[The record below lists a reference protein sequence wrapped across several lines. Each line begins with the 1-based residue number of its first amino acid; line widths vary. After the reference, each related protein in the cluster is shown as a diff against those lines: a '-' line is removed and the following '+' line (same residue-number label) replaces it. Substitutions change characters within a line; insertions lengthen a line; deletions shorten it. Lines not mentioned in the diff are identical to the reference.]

1 MGMKMSKL
9 LIVITDTE
17 HYRKEFEN
25 EVQRNR
31 YVDRVILPQYKF
43 SDMPPVI
50 MKIGDL
56 LFVGDEYPNEGDLA

>member
-1 MGMKMSKL
+1 MSKL

-17 HYRKEFEN
+17 HYRKEFDS

-31 YVDRVILPQYKF
+31 YVDQVILPQYKF
-43 SDMPPVI
+43 AKLPPVV

-56 LFVGDEYPNEGDLA
+56 MFVGDEYPNKGDLA